1 MPFKTLMVRCNFD
14 ANFAPRFF
22 STLMNPKTKILIAI
36 DWYRPAHKAGGP
48 ITSIENLVN
57 LLGDEENLDFYI
69 ICGLFDYGATEP
81 LPVEQETWVKF
92 GKAQVQYWHPK
103 RLNLNTWKQ
112 VIQQLKPDV
121 VHMQGLWSIKF
132 SILPLLAAQSCR
144 EVSHI
149 DKIIVSPR
157 GMLTPQALKQ
167 KQWLKAPV
175 AWVLKRLNAY
185 KNVIFHST
193 NDQET
198 KEIAKYLGAGAISID
213 NNTSSRIPQSLGPAK
228 NRILQMPNVPRSLY
242 RENHEYIKTRNHLN
256 WVFVG
261 RISPEKNPMLL
272 LQALQMLDC
281 PTTGYFIGGYQNEP
295 YFTEFQNAISGLP
308 AQHQVKY
315 LGELGVDEI
324 AEHLTQCDLLINT
337 SISENFGHAMAE
349 ALSAG
354 VPILVGPNTPWQQL
368 WEVKA
373 GEVAEYSAQGFAQA
387 MNKFVTM
394 DAPNHQQFKGGSI
407 QHFAE
412 RCELGATKAKYLNLY
427 LFPNP

>member
-1 MPFKTLMVRCNFD
+1 MRNPKGH
-14 ANFAPRFF
+14 F
-22 STLMNPKTKILIAI
+22 SAHTMNPKTKILIAI

-57 LLGDEENLDFYI
+57 LLGDDENLEFYI
-69 ICGLFDYGATEP
+69 VCGLFDYGATEP
-81 LPVEQETWVKF
+81 LPVEQETWVKV

-103 RLNLNTWKQ
+103 RLTLNTWRQ

-132 SILPLLAAQSCR
+132 SILPLLASQSCNK
-144 EVSHI
+144 VLPI

-167 KQWLKAPV
+167 KRWLKAPV

-198 KEIAKYLGAGAISID
+198 KEIAKYLGGGEFLID
-213 NNTSSRIPQSLGPAK
+213 NNPSSTIPPNLGPAK
-228 NRILQMPNVPRSLY
+228 NPILQMPNVPRSLY
-242 RENHEYIKTRNHLN
+242 RENRGYAKTINHLN
-256 WVFVG
+256 LLFVG
-261 RISPEKNPMLL
+261 RISPEKNPILL
-272 LQALQMLDC
+272 LQALQILDC
-281 PTTGYFIGGYQNEP
+281 STTGYFIGGYQNEP
-295 YFTEFQNAISGLP
+295 YFSEFQNALNNLP
-308 AQHQVKY
+308 TQHQVQY

-324 AEHLTQCDLLINT
+324 AEYLIQCDLLINT

-368 WEVKA
+368 WEAKA
-373 GEVAEYSAQGFAQA
+373 GEVAEYSAQSFAAA
-387 MNKFVTM
+387 MDKFVTM
-394 DAPNHQQFKGGSI
+394 DSATHNQFKMGAI

-412 RCELGATKAKYLNLY
+412 RCELSATKAKYLNLY
-427 LFPNP
+427 LFQNP

>member
-1 MPFKTLMVRCNFD
+1 
-14 ANFAPRFF
+14 
-22 STLMNPKTKILIAI
+22 MNPKTKILIAI

-121 VHMQGLWSIKF
+121 VHMQGLWSVKF
-132 SILPLLAAQSCR
+132 SILPLLAAQSCKK
-144 EVSHI
+144 VLSI

-167 KQWLKAPV
+167 KRWLKAPV
-175 AWVLKRLNAY
+175 AWILKRLNAY

-198 KEIAKYLGAGAISID
+198 NEISKYLGGGAISID
-213 NNTSSRIPQSLGPAK
+213 NNPSSTIPHNLRPAK
-228 NRILQMPNVPRSLY
+228 NPILQMPNVPRSLY
-242 RENHEYIKTRNHLN
+242 RENHEYTKTRNHLK
-256 WVFVG
+256 WLFVG

-281 PTTGYFIGGYQNEP
+281 PTTGYFIGGYQNEQ
-295 YFTEFQNAISGLP
+295 YFTEFQNAINNLP
-308 AQHQVKY
+308 TQHQVEY
-315 LGELGVDEI
+315 LGELIVDEI

-368 WEVKA
+368 REAKA
-373 GEVAEYSAQGFAQA
+373 GEVAEYSAQHFAAA

-394 DAPNHQQFKGGSI
+394 DAPTHKQFKKGAI
-407 QHFAE
+407 QHFAD
-412 RCELGATKAKYLNLY
+412 RCELSATKAKYLNLY
-427 LFPNP
+427 LLLNP